1 MQLHP
6 VLSTQAL
13 QGGFLKRGA
22 VVVSDERR
30 RRGHGEP
37 TSIFSIF
44 KTIAEPAEKIFG
56 LPNLLAKIES
66 GSQCHMGW
74 YLK

>member
-37 TSIFSIF
+37 TSLFSIF
-44 KTIAEPAEKIFG
+44 KTNAELAEKIFG
-56 LPNLLAKIES
+56 SSNLTV
-66 GSQCHMGW
+66 C
-74 YLK
+74 

>member
-37 TSIFSIF
+37 TFIFSIF
-44 KTIAEPAEKIFG
+44 KTNTELAEKIW
-56 LPNLLAKIES
+56 LLAKIDCSVIWVVSKVEE
-66 GSQCHMGW
+66 Q
-74 YLK
+74 

>member
-30 RRGHGEP
+30 RRGHSEP
-37 TSIFSIF
+37 TFIFSIF
-44 KTIAEPAEKIFG
+44 KTNTELAEKIW
-56 LPNLLAKIES
+56 LLAKIDCSVIWVVSKVEE
-66 GSQCHMGW
+66 W
-74 YLK
+74 